1 MIPKVNSV
9 FSCGRKSKMAVC
21 YNRLWKLLIDKNM
34 SRTQLAKAA
43 KISSNAMAK
52 MGKNQDV
59 RLEVLVKICRVLE
72 CTMDDILE
80 IIPES
85 NENNR

>member
-1 MIPKVNSV
+1 
-9 FSCGRKSKMAVC
+9 MAVC

>member
-1 MIPKVNSV
+1 
-9 FSCGRKSKMAVC
+9 
-21 YNRLWKLLIDKNM
+21 M